1 MGGYTTC
8 ILCLVFDVFL
18 GVEISISVFQKVILA
33 KLSKRDLNRKKALHA
48 SIAKLEFFLLLK
60 QTARGVH
67 SDPPGGSP
75 YIRMIGVI
83 VVFGIF

>member
-48 SIAKLEFFLLLK
+48 SIAKLEFFFIAK
-60 QTARGVH
+60 ADSESGAQR
-67 SDPPGGSP
+67 SPG
-75 YIRMIGVI
+75 R
-83 VVFGIF
+83 